1 MKQSPA
7 RILLVEDDPHF
18 AETLKLAF
26 KREPIKIEW
35 VKTGQDALQS
45 LKERTTYAVI
55 VIDQHLP
62 DLKGDEL
69 ALVVRKKYPEQQI
82 IFATGDLTQET
93 LTELLKSGLA
103 VGFIPK
109 GAGGVDALTAP
120 IRKAV
125 RAFEQER
132 KVLGGDTE
140 EGPLEVERKLL
151 ASGIVGRS
159 KALQTIL
166 ERKEAYHRLPAPT
179 LIVGESGTGKE
190 VIAKAFVYGINEL
203 LPVNCSSFIG
213 REHMME
219 AELFGV
225 VRGAFTGADKD
236 KVGLFEIARGRVIFL
251 DEIHHLSLAAQAKLL
266 RVLQEKRITRVGD
279 NADNSRSCDFQII
292 SAGKPEIWE
301 MMKTGLFLKDLFYRI
316 STYQL
321 TIPPLSERVEDIEP
335 LIEHFAK
342 EFRYTTKFQKRFRAA
357 TIRLMENYP
366 WTGEVREL
374 RNMVEQLFGETKS
387 DIIEPKDFTQALERK
402 FEVVPREALE
412 DVGYET
418 YMRMIEVA
426 YLKKVLNLSATQKD
440 AALRMG
446 ISKSTLNHR
455 LKLHGINADEWLNPA
470 LNKIKKVSTEKQIQK
485 QEKTHGGH

>member
-1 MKQSPA
+1 MNQNVA

-18 AETLKLAF
+18 ADAIKRAF
-26 KREPIKIEW
+26 RRESIKIEW
-35 VKTGQDALQS
+35 VKTGKDALQS
-45 LKERTTYAVI
+45 LKERTTYVVLI
-55 VIDQHLP
+55 IDQHLP

-69 ALVVRKKYPEQQI
+69 AFVVRKQYPEQQI

-93 LTELLKSGLA
+93 LTELLRSGLA
-103 VGFIPK
+103 VGFIAK
-109 GAGGVDALTAP
+109 GDGGIEALTAP

-125 RAFEQER
+125 RNFEQER
-132 KVLGGDTE
+132 KILDGVAVDELM
-140 EGPLEVERKLL
+140 EVERKLL
-151 ASGIVGRS
+151 ALGVVGRS
-159 KALQTIL
+159 KALQKIL
-166 ERKEAYHRLPAPT
+166 ERKEAYRRLPAPT

-190 VIAKAFVYGINEL
+190 VIAKALVCGINDL
-203 LPVNCSSFIG
+203 LPVNCSTFIG

-219 AELFGV
+219 TELFGV

-236 KVGLFEIARGRVIFL
+236 KAGLFEIARGRVIFL

-266 RVLQEKRITRVGD
+266 RVLQEKRVTRVGD
-279 NADNSRSCDFQII
+279 SADNSRACDFRVI

-321 TIPPLSERVEDIEP
+321 LIPRLSERVEDIEP

-342 EFRYTTKFQKRFRAA
+342 EFRYSTKLQKRFRAA
-357 TIRLMENYP
+357 TIRLMETYP

-374 RNMVEQLFGETKS
+374 RNMVEQLFGEVKS
-387 DIIEPKDFTQALERK
+387 DIIEPKDFTHALERK
-402 FEVVPREALE
+402 FEVVPQETLE
-412 DVGYET
+412 EVGYET

-426 YLKKVLNLSATQKD
+426 YFKKVLNQSATQKD

-446 ISKSTLNHR
+446 MSRSTLNHR
-455 LKLHGINADEWLNPA
+455 LKLLGIISDEWLNPTLA
-470 LNKIKKVSTEKQIQK
+470 RSKKVSDEK
-485 QEKTHGGH
+485 